1 MAVSIESVARTL
13 GRLSGWSLSNLELQ
27 KIAYMAEM
35 IYLGRTG
42 GRRLINEDFEAWDNG
57 PVVPE
62 LYHKA
67 KAFGSR
73 PVRDVFT
80 APELAPGT
88 PEYQAVLDAYNL
100 LRDRNPGQLV
110 AMTHRRTGAWAS
122 RYTPGVKGVKIP
134 KQLMLEEY
142 VTRTN
147 G

>member
-13 GRLSGWSLSNLELQ
+13 GRLSGWTLSNLELQ

-42 GRRLINEDFEAWDNG
+42 GRPLIREDFEAWDNG

-73 PVRDVFT
+73 PVRDVFS
-80 APELAPGT
+80 APTLVAGT

-100 LRDRNPGQLV
+100 LHDRNPGQLV
-110 AMTHRRTGAWAS
+110 GMTHRRNGAWAR
-122 RYTPGVKGVKIP
+122 RYRPGAKGVKIP
-134 KQLMLEEY
+134 KQYMLEEY
-142 VTRTN
+142 ISRTN